1 MQGSILSRDKILKK
15 INEGEIKISPYSI
28 DNVCPAG
35 YDLTLSN
42 EFRYYKTH
50 IKNVIINEDT
60 DYINY
65 TEKIIIEDGDYLTL
79 LPKET
84 VLGIT
89 EEKITLSNNLCGLLN
104 GRSRFARMGLFI
116 HITAFFMNP
125 GISNRQVLEIYN
137 SSPYVLKLKPGTKI
151 CQFIFLNMDGSA
163 KYSGKFANQDL

>member
-1 MQGSILSRDKILKK
+1 MQGSVLSRDKILEK
-15 INEGEIKISPYSI
+15 IDSGDIKISPYSI
-28 DNVCPAG
+28 NNVCPAG

-42 EFRYYKTH
+42 EFRYYKTE
-50 IKNVIINEDT
+50 IKEVIIKEDT
-60 DYINY
+60 DYTNY
-65 TEKIIIEDGDYLTL
+65 TEKIIVEDGKYLTL

-84 VLGIT
+84 VLSIT
-89 EEKITLSNNLCGLLN
+89 TEKITLSNNLCGLLN

-125 GISNRQVLEIYN
+125 GISNRQVLEIHN

-151 CQFIFLNMDGSA
+151 CQFIFINMDGSA